1 MAGSQS
7 PDHVETSVK
16 TSPERDIS
24 ISQLV
29 DGGNESARDDATGE
43 DERGG
48 GREYP
53 GSIPLAANTHLPV
66 VEQPILVGYF
76 PLTLFIAVVGDGV
89 PVFDPG
95 VYLRA
100 KSCSICFLSA
110 TDRRK
115 SSHSMS
121 HLSSRC
127 NIIHLSKSAEQ
138 EHICPTIRAR
148 FSYS

>member
-1 MAGSQS
+1 MFFLCSPCRVTGSVS
-7 PDHVETSVK
+7 PERHEGSVK

-29 DGGNESARDDATGE
+29 DGGSEGAKLDEAGE
-43 DERGG
+43 PERAG

-53 GSIPLAANTHLPV
+53 GSIPIAANTRLPI

-95 VYLRA
+95 MHHPQHMRA
-100 KSCSICFLSA
+100 HTHK
-110 TDRRK
+110 TKNR
-115 SSHSMS
+115 MS
-121 HLSSRC
+121 KAAIEK
-127 NIIHLSKSAEQ
+127 NIIVYAK
-138 EHICPTIRAR
+138 RAAN
-148 FSYS
+148 